1 MRGKLL
7 TLTLALVF
15 LATSASAATIDVL
28 WYTGGIE
35 LWGGAPGDYENLITG
50 LIAQA
55 ATAPEIAVHN
65 SWSITFWSSGAAPVG
80 DFETLVVADD
90 EGGWDVYPNYAD
102 VMTAVGSS
110 LILGDRIMVT
120 GQDADWH
127 YTNDASHRTTFNS
140 SQGFLIDAI
149 NWAGS
154 GTGMGAVFLS
164 PGDVG
169 TMFGL
174 TGLGTYSYPGPG
186 EDVTIPP
193 AYATFPI
200 NEGLTTAGLSNWG
213 NSHHDQWTGE
223 DVSLW
228 TAINTTL
235 DYGGGAVTLVSAATA
250 GDDTTPVP
258 EPGTLALLGLGLAG
272 AGLRLRRKK

>member
-1 MRGKLL
+1 MHRKLA
-7 TLTLALVF
+7 TIALAVAL

-35 LWGGAPGDYENLITG
+35 SGAPGNYETVLSG

-65 SWSITFWSSGAAPVG
+65 SWSITFWSGGAAPVG
-80 DFETLVVADD
+80 GYEALVVASD
-90 EGGWDVYPNYAD
+90 EGPWNVFPDYTDVVA
-102 VMTAVGSS
+102 AVGTS
-110 LILGDRIMVT
+110 LTLGDRIMVT
-120 GQDADWH
+120 GQDADFH
-127 YTNDASHRTTFNS
+127 YINFPGSTPFDGP
-140 SQGFLIDAI
+140 QGFLVDAI

-154 GTGMGAVFLS
+154 GSGMGAVFLS

-169 TMFGL
+169 SMFGIG
-174 TGLGTYSYPGPG
+174 GLGAFATGSG
-186 EDVTIPP
+186 EDVTIPG

-213 NSHHDQWTGE
+213 QSHHDQWTGE
-223 DVSLW
+223 DASLW
-228 TAINTTL
+228 TAINTTS
-235 DYGGGAVTLVSAATA
+235 DFGGGAVTLVSAATA
-250 GDDTTPVP
+250 GGGTTPVP
-258 EPGTLALLGLGLAG
+258 EPGTMALLGLGLAG

>member
-1 MRGKLL
+1 MNRKLA
-7 TLTLALVF
+7 TIALAVAL

-28 WYTGGIE
+28 WYTGGIDD
-35 LWGGAPGDYENLITG
+35 GYGAGHYEATLNG

-65 SWSITFWSSGAAPVG
+65 SWSITFWTGGAAPVG
-80 DFETLVVADD
+80 DYEALVVADD
-90 EGGWDVYPNYAD
+90 EGYWATYPNYTD
-102 VMTAVGSS
+102 VVAAVGTS
-110 LILGDRIMVT
+110 LTLGDRIMVT

-127 YTNDASHRTTFNS
+127 YINSPGHSTTFNS

-154 GTGMGAVFLS
+154 GSGMGAVFLS

-169 TMFGL
+169 TMFSL
-174 TGLGTYSYPGPG
+174 TGLGTYNNFGG

-200 NEGLTTAGLSNWG
+200 NEGLTSAGLSNW
-213 NSHHDQWTGE
+213 STAYHDLWTGE
-223 DVSLW
+223 DALLW
-228 TAINTTL
+228 TAINTTSE
-235 DYGGGAVTLVSAATA
+235 YGGGAVTLVSAATA
-250 GDDTTPVP
+250 GGDTTPIP

-272 AGLRLRRKK
+272 AGLRFRRKR